1 MMQVAIAGQVLA
13 ISTTTAMTT
22 MSPVR
27 LCFVDGTIPAARRI
41 ICDRIARL
49 TARDGDNLAD
59 AFIAAKIGEA
69 LGSAFNWDEESIKT
83 LHDEREAYIAIAMPY
98 TQTAAEGSC
107 EFVDNVLDFV
117 TEEGALGMRKYAKKI
132 AAKSGKTTRQ
142 IADQARAARAIAN
155 AR

>member
-1 MMQVAIAGQVLA
+1 
-13 ISTTTAMTT
+13 

-83 LHDEREAYIAIAMPY
+83 LHDEREAYIAIAMPD

-107 EFVDNVLDFV
+107 EFVDKVLDFV
-117 TEEGALGMRKYAKKI
+117 TEEGALGTRKYAKKLLLNR
-132 AAKSGKTTRQ
+132 ARQRAKLPIRR
-142 IADQARAARAIAN
+142 ARHGLSQTPDNRASTPLLFHL
-155 AR
+155 